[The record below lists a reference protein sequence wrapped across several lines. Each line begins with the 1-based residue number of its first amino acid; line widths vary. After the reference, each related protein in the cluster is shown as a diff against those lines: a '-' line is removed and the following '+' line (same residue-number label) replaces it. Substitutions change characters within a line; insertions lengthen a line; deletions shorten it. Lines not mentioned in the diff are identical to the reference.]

1 MNGMVVVDTDVL
13 VDAIHGVDI
22 AVNRLIQERFNST
35 LAISSMTRKELL
47 VGCLNKTEQKA
58 LLKFLTSLQL
68 IKLNVIIDDK
78 ADELLQRYNL
88 SHGLLVADAL
98 IAATALTLDCSLL
111 SKNQRDFRFIQDLKL
126 LPYP

>member
-1 MNGMVVVDTDVL
+1 MNSMVVVDTDVL
-13 VDAIHGVDI
+13 VDAIHGIGI
-22 AVNRLIQERFNST
+22 AVNRLAQERLSAT
-35 LAISSMTRKELL
+35 LVISSMTRKELL

-58 LLKFLTSLQL
+58 LLKFLTSFQL
-68 IKLNVIIDDK
+68 IKLNASIDDR
-78 ADELLQRYNL
+78 ADELLQKYNL
-88 SHGLLVADAL
+88 SHGLWTADAF